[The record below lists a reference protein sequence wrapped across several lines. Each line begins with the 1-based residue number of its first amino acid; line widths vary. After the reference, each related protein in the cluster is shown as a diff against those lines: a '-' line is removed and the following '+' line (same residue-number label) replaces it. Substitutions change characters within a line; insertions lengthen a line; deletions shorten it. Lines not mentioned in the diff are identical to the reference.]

1 MLITIS
7 IKLTQI
13 VVLGIPVPVPV
24 PFCEVFIIF
33 TLFFIKLGIIPI
45 IVTILRDFWNH
56 FKILVS
62 ARVPHLLPIFYTL
75 HPCSPSS
82 LNFSVLFPWVFFSWY
97 FPESYIGDIF
107 RFQFRWLSMLAE
119 DRAQAAQIWR
129 FSQFTFSPILIF
141 WIDMWKSSSQYVH
154 LNLYLYFVT
163 LYLYF
168 WVEYIQDSNC
178 SPALQFSS
186 APHCPC
192 RLPPPM

>member
-1 MLITIS
+1 MELFQARSSNQWRERASKTLPTDRWWWWLRWQFDHKLKENMLITIS

-33 TLFFIKLGIIPI
+33 TLFFLKLGIIPI

-75 HPCSPSS
+75 HPCSLSS
-82 LNFSVLFPWVFFSWY
+82 LNFSALFPWVFFSWY

-107 RFQFRWLSMLAE
+107 RFQYRWLSMLAE
-119 DRAQAAQIWR
+119 DRAQAVQIWR
-129 FSQFTFSPILIF
+129 FS
-141 WIDMWKSSSQYVH
+141 
-154 LNLYLYFVT
+154 
-163 LYLYF
+163 
-168 WVEYIQDSNC
+168 
-178 SPALQFSS
+178 
-186 APHCPC
+186 
-192 RLPPPM
+192 